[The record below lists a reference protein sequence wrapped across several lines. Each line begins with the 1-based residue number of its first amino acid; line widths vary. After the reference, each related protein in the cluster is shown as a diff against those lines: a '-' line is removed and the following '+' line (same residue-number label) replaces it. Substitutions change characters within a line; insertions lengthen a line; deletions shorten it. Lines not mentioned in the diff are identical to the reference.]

1 MEDVREA
8 ALSQSCEGHVTERI
22 WRVHLQLQLNST
34 SHNIH
39 TLKKLILDCR
49 FPKPIRPVAR
59 CQAVYHQHCPEM
71 YNYVFQLSY
80 TPSITN
86 YPNYPGKTSSLL
98 MSIWRLALIISLAG
112 TVANGKFTSEGASWT
127 HSEPTARVPG
137 ATVQKA
143 SSQQRALL
151 LSHQKKTGLRQKKRV
166 CGRAGLK
173 STGNNLFV

>member
-39 TLKKLILDCR
+39 TLKSLFLDCR

-86 YPNYPGKTSSLL
+86 YTNYPGKTSSLR

-112 TVANGKFTSEGASWT
+112 TVANGKFTSEGACWNAQLEFQERLFRKHL
-127 HSEPTARVPG
+127 HSSV
-137 ATVQKA
+137 
-143 SSQQRALL
+143 RALL